1 VTRRRLLATL
11 LLLCGACTAGSNTRR
26 RTAPDF
32 TLPSLD
38 GKMVTLAQFRGRPI
52 VLNFWATWCAPCN
65 VETPWLVQLDA
76 AYRSKGVEFIGVSL
90 DDAGEQQ
97 RVADFVRKY
106 RVPYSILLGTPSV
119 ADAYGG
125 VRLMPQ
131 TFFIAADGTIVR
143 STIGI
148 TNNADLEAAVR
159 NIVTV
164 SRP

>member
-1 VTRRRLLATL
+1 
-11 LLLCGACTAGSNTRR
+11 
-26 RTAPDF
+26 
-32 TLPSLD
+32 
-38 GKMVTLAQFRGRPI
+38 M
-52 VLNFWATWCAPCN
+52 
-65 VETPWLVQLDA
+65 
-76 AYRSKGVEFIGVSL
+76 
-90 DDAGEQQ
+90 
-97 RVADFVRKY
+97 ADFVRKY